1 MKGSN
6 ETISFQHKMK
16 QFKIIIPILLL
27 YIIKP
32 FLIQL
37 LKPSPNPNL
46 HMFITTTNS
55 NTFFNSTNKISVLI
69 IDTVMG
75 DVGGSESGVVFE

>member
-1 MKGSN
+1 
-6 ETISFQHKMK
+6 
-16 QFKIIIPILLL
+16 
-27 YIIKP
+27 
-32 FLIQL
+32 
-37 LKPSPNPNL
+37 
-46 HMFITTTNS
+46 MFIPTTNS